1 MEAWHIW
8 VIVAL
13 VFVIVEIFTT
23 GFAVMCISFGC
34 LFGAAVS
41 LFELDVKWQ
50 LLAFAVGTVLAFLTV
65 RPLVYKFFYKKGQEV
80 KTNAEALVGRRA
92 IVTERV
98 GDEMHPGRV
107 KVDGDTPRPNAY
119 TPPHNRHPREPAP
132 NLRLCAPYLSDLPY
146 NSAARGFRW
155 FRMYSSPEQN
165 ALRF

>member
-92 IVTERV
+92 IVTECV

-107 KVDGDTPRPNAY
+107 KVDGDDWKAISLDA
-119 TPPHNRHPREPAP
+119 EPIEVGDTVEIMAI
-132 NLRLCAPYLSDLPY
+132 
-146 NSAARGFRW
+146 NSIIVTVKKI
-155 FRMYSSPEQN
+155 
-165 ALRF
+165 